1 MNIDLVVGFNL
12 FFNVIGNDW
21 NYFLIIFYT
30 PFFNLILILK
40 QQKNFNLFNHLNFI
54 YFYIKYYKLKNIK
67 LIYKK
72 NQNQFKNN
80 YFFSLNKKKF

>member
-40 QQKNFNLFNHLNFI
+40 
-54 YFYIKYYKLKNIK
+54 
-67 LIYKK
+67 
-72 NQNQFKNN
+72 
-80 YFFSLNKKKF
+80 